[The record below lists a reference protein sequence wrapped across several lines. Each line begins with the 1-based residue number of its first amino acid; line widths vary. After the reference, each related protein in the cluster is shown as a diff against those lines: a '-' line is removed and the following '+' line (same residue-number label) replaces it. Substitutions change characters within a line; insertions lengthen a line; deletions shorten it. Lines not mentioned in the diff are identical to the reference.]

1 MDERKMMEPPARAV
15 IMWRAQAWE
24 TRKEPVRLTSRR
36 LRNMAASY
44 VSALMLELCAPVSV
58 AQSLESG
65 IDSSP
70 LRGLLNGPYSTTPAE
85 LITMST
91 EPRSEVIWAT
101 ASATALASRTS
112 TL

>member
-36 LRNMAASY
+36 LRNTAASY

-58 AQSLESG
+58 ESLESG
-65 IDSSP
+65 IDFYT

-91 EPRSEVIWAT
+91 EPRSEVIRAT